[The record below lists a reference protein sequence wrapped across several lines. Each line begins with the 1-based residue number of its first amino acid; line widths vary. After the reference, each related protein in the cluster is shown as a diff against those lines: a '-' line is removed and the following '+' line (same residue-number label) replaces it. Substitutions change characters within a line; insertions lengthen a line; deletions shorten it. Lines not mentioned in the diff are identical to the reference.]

1 MAEGMGSRRD
11 TIPEGTKL
19 IMKFMKLPWKR
30 APAIDHFLPKC
41 SKKKMPHSRAGIP
54 IMLGIIS
61 ISCCFTP
68 KPSIFKVSVE

>member
-41 SKKKMPHSRAGIP
+41 SNKQMPHSRAGISNMP
-54 IMLGIIS
+54 GIILLNCS
-61 ISCCFTP
+61 FKP
-68 KPSIFKVSVE
+68 KASIFKFSVE